1 MNSSCDS
8 PTQKVAFP
16 EGERIFP
23 RYLGSEEGTYH
34 PLRSLVAEIPSE
46 EYGQTG
52 LVANAGLV
60 TVSKTV
66 AYHLALPL
74 TS

>member
-1 MNSSCDS
+1 MN
-8 PTQKVAFP
+8 K
-16 EGERIFP
+16 
-23 RYLGSEEGTYH
+23 GSEEGTYP

-46 EYGQTG
+46 EYGQIG

-60 TVSKTV
+60 TISRTV

-74 TS
+74 TL

>member
-1 MNSSCDS
+1 M
-8 PTQKVAFP
+8 AFP
-16 EGERIFP
+16 KGERVFP
-23 RYLGSEEGTYH
+23 RYLGSEEGTY

-46 EYGQTG
+46 EYGQIG

-60 TVSKTV
+60 TVSRTV

-74 TS
+74 TL